1 MLSRKVDLF
10 KEYFAKGGG
19 GGGEVYITFPLMYS
33 LGITTLRDL
42 KLNQF
47 HTS

>member
-19 GGGEVYITFPLMYS
+19 VYITFPLMYS

>member
-10 KEYFAKGGG
+10 KEPFAKGGG
-19 GGGEVYITFPLMYS
+19 GVYITFPLMYS
-33 LGITTLRDL
+33 LGITTLRDI

>member
-10 KEYFAKGGG
+10 KEYFAKG